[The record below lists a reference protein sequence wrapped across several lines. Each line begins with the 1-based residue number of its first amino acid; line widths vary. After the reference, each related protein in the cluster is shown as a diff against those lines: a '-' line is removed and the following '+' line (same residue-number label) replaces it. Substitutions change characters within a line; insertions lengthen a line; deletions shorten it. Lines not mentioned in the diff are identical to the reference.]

1 MKKEGSSLA
10 AALALGLVTSLAGTA
25 TSAGTLSDK
34 KNLVCASVEVVA
46 CIDGGNCQQGKAQT
60 FDIPTFMFIDFKGK
74 IIHTAGDDDGDAA
87 SPIKAKEVSE
97 RSIILQGFENH
108 RGWTLAI
115 DRSDGEMT
123 LSSTGPEVNFM
134 IMGNCTTL

>member
-1 MKKEGSSLA
+1 MNTVGISLGA
-10 AALALGLVTSLAGTA
+10 AITFGLVIGLAGTPA
-25 TSAGTLSDK
+25 MGQGISDK
-34 KNLVCASVEVVA
+34 KNLVCASVEVIG
-46 CIDGGNCQQGKAQT
+46 CIDGGTCMQGRAQT
-60 FDIPTFMFIDFKGK
+60 FDIPTFMFIDFKEK
-74 IIHTAGDDDGDAA
+74 IVHTAGDDDGDAA

>member
-1 MKKEGSSLA
+1 MKRS
-10 AALALGLVTSLAGTA
+10 
-25 TSAGTLSDK
+25 
-34 KNLVCASVEVVA
+34 
-46 CIDGGNCQQGKAQT
+46 
-60 FDIPTFMFIDFKGK
+60 
-74 IIHTAGDDDGDAA
+74 HTAGDDDGDAA

-97 RSIILQGFENH
+97 KSIILQGFENH

-123 LSSTGPEVNFM
+123 LSSTGPDVNFM